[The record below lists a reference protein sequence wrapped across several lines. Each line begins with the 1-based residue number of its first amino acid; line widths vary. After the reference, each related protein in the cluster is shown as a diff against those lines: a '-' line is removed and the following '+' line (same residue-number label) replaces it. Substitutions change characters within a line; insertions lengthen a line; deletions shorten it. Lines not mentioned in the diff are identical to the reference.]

1 MQAGIALR
9 DLGGPVHLLVMNWRT
24 PVPGTSERT
33 RGWQCFCSAKD
44 GPQGTGAFAGEKNR
58 FRG

>member
-1 MQAGIALR
+1 M
-9 DLGGPVHLLVMNWRT
+9 HLLVMNWRT

-44 GPQGTGAFAGEKNR
+44 GPQGTGAFAGEKDR